1 MADGVMLSLSLSP
14 PDADEVGAVLLVCE
28 VESVVLLVGTVD
40 ALSCRLGCVLS
51 GRLLLLLLL
60 LSSRWS
66 TTTDG
71 GGAAMTIGALEEL
84 LFWICR
90 AGRPSVP
97 VSCTG
102 CCLRSTGMEAVAE
115 VAVGLLP
122 VKSP

>member
-1 MADGVMLSLSLSP
+1 MLSLSLSP

-60 LSSRWS
+60 LLSSRWS

-71 GGAAMTIGALEEL
+71 GGA
-84 LFWICR
+84 
-90 AGRPSVP
+90 
-97 VSCTG
+97 
-102 CCLRSTGMEAVAE
+102 
-115 VAVGLLP
+115 